1 MEDEPYYY
9 SSTEKRKKKHE
20 KYIEDQMEKLNSSRA
35 LPQTIIALPNPDKH
49 DEKWT
54 KGRDPLDLPC
64 PTRVIIS
71 APPNTG
77 KSTIIL
83 NMILRSKP
91 EYKKIWVA
99 HCSELTKEYDILKND
114 DDKFHDED
122 KVDVTISDVLPPMS
136 WFEEKGGDKN
146 NDRKTKK
153 LVILDDIN
161 YKTIDKKGAKK
172 DAVSLD
178 RLFGFYSSHM
188 FCSVIATAQNF
199 YNLDPAIKRM
209 CNLLIIGKINDAL
222 CMKSMAQKIGFHF
235 EVFEKYLKLL
245 EHDHDTLWFD
255 MTKKTPYPIR
265 LNGYELYE
273 KL

>member
-1 MEDEPYYY
+1 MEYERD
-9 SSTEKRKKKHE
+9 SVGKRKKRHE
-20 KYIEDQMEKLNSSRA
+20 KFIEDQMEKLNTSKSY
-35 LPQTIIALPNPDKH
+35 LPQQIIALPNPDKH
-49 DEKWT
+49 DEKWS
-54 KGRDPLDLPC
+54 KGRDPLDFPC
-64 PTRVIIS
+64 PTRAIIS

-83 NMILRSKP
+83 NMILRAKP

-99 HCSELTKEYDILKND
+99 HCSELTKEYDILKNEDDKFCD
-114 DDKFHDED
+114 DDKT
-122 KVDVTISDVLPPMS
+122 DVTISDVLPPMS
-136 WFEEKGGDKN
+136 WFKEKGDN
-146 NDRKTKK
+146 ENSDRKTKK

-172 DAVSLD
+172 DAVPLD

-188 FCSVIATAQNF
+188 FCSTIATCQNF

-209 CNLLIIGKINDAL
+209 CNLLIIGKVNDAL
-222 CMKSMAQKIGFHF
+222 CMKSMAQKIGYHF

-245 EHDHDTLWFD
+245 EHNHDTLWFD
-255 MTKKTPYPIR
+255 LTNQTPYPVR

-273 KL
+273 KI